1 MTITV
6 NQTQTN
12 RICKHLGAGE
22 VIGLT
27 TTAHGYPILHAKLSE
42 RNDLYSVVLIS
53 IRHNTYHPFV
63 VWTMNNATGTC
74 EGGDY
79 CQTLPEAIEAFGT
92 RR

>member
-1 MTITV
+1 MTQA

-12 RICKHLGAGE
+12 R
-22 VIGLT
+22 T
-27 TTAHGYPILHAKLSE
+27 TTQHGYPILHAKLSE
-42 RNDLYSVVLIS
+42 RNPQYSVVLAS
-53 IRHNTYHPFV
+53 IRINLVACKLGITHNTYHPFV

-79 CQTLPEAIEAFGT
+79 CLTLPEAIKAFDT